1 MPSPASEVFTLGQT
15 SDTVHTST
23 VDRNRYELSS
33 VTSTGKDLNPNRNKI
48 ELTMSLELEEVQILT
63 RQHDGMG

>member
-1 MPSPASEVFTLGQT
+1 MPSPASEVFTLGQP

-33 VTSTGKDLNPNRNKI
+33 VTSTGKDSNSNRTEI
-48 ELTMSLELEEVQILT
+48 ELAMSLDLEEVQILT